1 MCKFSSNYVARIGLP
16 DMSCN
21 PEIFVE
27 ARLQVFQGAPNMN
40 LFFTAATA
48 ETLAHEQEFPRSYNP
63 KFFLRFLPKDQ
74 ETNAARLAQGQ
85 PDGLLSW
92 PKKSAY
98 AFLAVCAE
106 EYLKRQHLGALFEEL
121 IKDLYILL
129 DQLVRSADSRI
140 SLVGPTKDISCQA
153 QSVNIITRTV
163 LSDKNTIQSEKE
175 IRNLYLGLMNG
186 NSKTS
191 KAISLKNLAAFCL
204 ATGRLPKPEELD
216 NGRSLVQDR
225 S

>member
-40 LFFTAATA
+40 LFFAAATA

-74 ETNAARLAQGQ
+74 ETNAARLAQGN

-92 PKKSAY
+92 PKNSAY

-106 EYLKRQHLGALFEEL
+106 KYLKGQHLGALLTEL

-129 DQLVRSADSRI
+129 DQLIGR
-140 SLVGPTKDISCQA
+140 TKDISA
-153 QSVNIITRTV
+153 QTKSVNIITSTV
-163 LSDKNTIQSEKE
+163 LNDPNTIQSEKE
-175 IRNLYLGLMNG
+175 ISNLYLALMNG
-186 NSKTS
+186 NSETS
-191 KAISLKNLAAFCL
+191 KAISLKNLASFCL

-216 NGRSLVQDR
+216 NGRDLVQNR
-225 S
+225 